1 MSKYFKQVK
10 LLTDLGISYY
20 DFGTIKEDNKK
31 THDFYQTDRITEKQK
46 YELELKGVEVLTS
59 FKEYA
64 PELKS
69 ALICFPV
76 KMKGV

>member
-20 DFGTIKEDNKK
+20 EYGTVKKDNKK
-31 THDFYQTDRITEKQK
+31 THDYYKTDKITDKQK
-46 YELELKGVEVLTS
+46 DELELKGVEVLTS
-59 FKEYA
+59 FKQYA

-76 KMKGV
+76 KMKGF